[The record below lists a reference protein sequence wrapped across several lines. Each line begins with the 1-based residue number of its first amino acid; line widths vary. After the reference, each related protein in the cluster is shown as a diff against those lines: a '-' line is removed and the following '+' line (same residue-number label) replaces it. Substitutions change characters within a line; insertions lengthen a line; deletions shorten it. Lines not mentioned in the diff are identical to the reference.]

1 MPLPLPATFTS
12 GVDFFLGRT
21 TNITT
26 TKIQLNKEVLVGNG
40 PNLPTLYVW
49 GTFGATG
56 ALVIQVS
63 ALDAP
68 NEATDAD
75 WVELP
80 IAAAAADPS
89 IVEADLPILRTISE
103 RSVWI
108 RAKLT
113 GVTTGGGL
121 NAKIL

>member
-1 MPLPLPATFTS
+1 MPLPVPAIFTS

-26 TKIQLNKEVLVGNG
+26 GKIQLNKEVLVGDG

-63 ALDAP
+63 AIDVVD
-68 NEATDAD
+68 EATDDD

-80 IAAAAADPS
+80 IAAAAGDPT
-89 IVEADLPILRTISE
+89 IVEADLPLLQTISQ

-113 GVTTGGGL
+113 LVTTGASL
-121 NAKIL
+121 NAKVL